1 MPLNLIIGTTPKDP
15 SNESKE
21 DDDNSFII
29 WTVVGLLL
37 FLGIIAF
44 VAVYERRRNMREY
57 NEGKNDECILE
68 DPIGQPDHLDKEVN
82 PVMPVAYQRVATEET
97 VHMNRPG
104 SFLK

>member
-1 MPLNLIIGTTPKDP
+1 MNLITDTTLKDP
-15 SNESKE
+15 SDESKQE
-21 DDDNSFII
+21 GDNSFII
-29 WTVVGLLL
+29 WIVVGLLL

-68 DPIGQPDHLDKEVN
+68 DPIDQPEQLDKEVN

>member
-1 MPLNLIIGTTPKDP
+1 
-15 SNESKE
+15 
-21 DDDNSFII
+21 
-29 WTVVGLLL
+29 
-37 FLGIIAF
+37 
-44 VAVYERRRNMREY
+44 MREY

-68 DPIGQPDHLDKEVN
+68 DPIGQPEQLDKEVN